1 MTSRFLLELDAPAA
15 GFTESFL
22 LGNGTLGASVQGKP
36 GTESFSLNLDTL
48 WSGGPLE
55 SEPGPSP
62 ARLLASLREA
72 IAAGNF
78 IGADAI
84 SRQMQGP
91 GWTQSYQPLGTL
103 KLTYAAHSDVTRY
116 SRCLDLAKA
125 EARTAYQSDTGP
137 VAIRALVSAPAHV
150 LVASAKG
157 AGALPLSEMVL
168 GFETPHKHA
177 EIKALESGGIKWL
190 IVTGRVPANVLPNYV
205 EEEPAI
211 IYADDAPDA
220 SGTVSAGMGYAL
232 VAALHSDDAG
242 QARLIVSAE
251 SGFRGYDQRPSADL
265 PALAALAKG
274 RVTTAIAQ
282 STKALLGAHREDYST
297 YFDRMDFDLSQSP
310 VHDGLDPHRAELLY
324 HYGRYLMIS
333 GSRPGTQPT
342 NLQGIWNVDVR
353 PAWSANYTININTEM
368 NYWPAEMTGL
378 GDLAAPLYQFVAE
391 AAGVRGQ
398 AAARHYYGARG
409 AAVHHNTDIWHFSA
423 PVKGDPNW
431 ANWASGLTWLAVQLN
446 NRLEYYPDD
455 TDFLRE
461 IALPVWRQAVSFALD
476 MLVEDDSGALVAS
489 PSTSPENQ
497 FFSADGWKVAVS
509 AGSTMDQEMIRELL
523 DIFVTHAAAQDTELL
538 EEARSALAK
547 LKLPHILP
555 DGALSEWSKDL
566 PTAEIGHRH
575 LSHLF
580 GLHPGRR
587 ITAQATPEAFSGV
600 RKALDIR
607 LANGSGHTGWSQ
619 AWILCQAARLR
630 DPARA
635 DKAIHGLLNDLA
647 FKSLMVLH
655 PHSGWPEGN
664 VFQIDGN
671 FGAVAGMTELI
682 VQSRKGEIV
691 ILPTLPAS
699 WPTGKAR
706 AIRTVGG
713 HTVDVAWENGALKSL
728 MLHGGRSETIVLEL
742 PAEPKFNGTVGA
754 SKSFSADGRLLHR
767 VNLTPGSEHAFRF

>member
-1 MTSRFLLELDAPAA
+1 MKSRFLLELDAPAA

-22 LGNGTLGASVQGKP
+22 LGNGTLGASVEGRP
-36 GTESFSLNLDTL
+36 GTESFALNLDTL
-48 WSGGPLE
+48 WSGGPLGD
-55 SEPGPSP
+55 EPGPSP
-62 ARLLASLREA
+62 AHLLAPLRQA
-72 IAAGNF
+72 IAAGDYVR
-78 IGADAI
+78 ADAI
-84 SRQMQGP
+84 SRDMQGS

-103 KLTYAAHSDVTRY
+103 KLTYAADSDVTRY
-116 SRCLDLAKA
+116 SRCLDLANA
-125 EARTAYQSDTGP
+125 EARTTYQSDIGL
-137 VAIRALVSAPAHV
+137 VAISALVSAPAQV
-150 LVASAKG
+150 LVASVEG
-157 AGALPLSEMVL
+157 AGALPFAEMSL
-168 GFETPHKHA
+168 AFETPHKHA
-177 EIKALESGGIKWL
+177 EIKATEADGIKWL

-205 EEEPAI
+205 DEEPAVV
-211 IYADDAPDA
+211 YADDAPDA
-220 SGTVSAGMGYAL
+220 SGTVSAGMGYAV
-232 VAALHSDDAG
+232 VAALHQDDVG
-242 QARLIVSAE
+242 QACLIVSAE

-265 PALAALAKG
+265 AALVATARS
-274 RVTTAIAQ
+274 RVTATIELSTQ
-282 STKALLGAHREDYST
+282 SLIEKHRADYAS

-378 GDLAAPLYQFVAE
+378 GDLAAPLYEFVAE
-391 AAGVRGQ
+391 AADVRGQ
-398 AAARHYYGARG
+398 AAAQHYYGARG
-409 AAVHHNTDIWHFSA
+409 ATVHHNTDIWHFSA
-423 PVKGDPNW
+423 PVNGDPSW
-431 ANWASGLTWLAVQLN
+431 ANWSSGLIWLAVQLKSH
-446 NRLEYYPDD
+446 LEYYPDD
-455 TDFLRE
+455 KNFLDE
-461 IALPVWRQAVSFALD
+461 IALPVWRQAVPFALD
-476 MLVEDDSGALVAS
+476 MLVEDRTGALVAS

-497 FFSADGWKVAVS
+497 FFSADGTKVSVS
-509 AGSTMDQEMIRELL
+509 AGSTMDQEMIRELFE
-523 DIFVTHAAAQDTELL
+523 IFVSHAAGDDTALGD
-538 EEARSALAK
+538 EARRALTK
-547 LKLPHILP
+547 LKLPDILS
-555 DGALSEWSKDL
+555 DGALSEWSADL
-566 PTAEIGHRH
+566 PTAEVGHRH

-587 ITAQATPEAFSGV
+587 ITAETTPEAFSGV
-600 RKALDIR
+600 REALDIR

-630 DPARA
+630 DPVRA

-682 VQSRKGEIV
+682 VQSRKGEII

-713 HTVDVAWENGALKSL
+713 HTVDLAWEKGALNSL
-728 MLHGGRSETIVLEL
+728 TLHGGSVDAIALEL
-742 PAEPKFNGTVGA
+742 PTGA
-754 SKSFSADGRLLHR
+754 KPIGAISASSASSAGGLHYR
-767 VNLTPGSEHAFRF
+767 VNLTPGSEHAFQF